1 MPMEVPTDI
10 LTPLPV
16 SPTASHHDREHGD
29 VDGDRA
35 IEAGV
40 TQAQALANLKTLF
53 AASKADAP
61 EIFRTIVSVMIEPL
75 QERMAGNART
85 LVLVLAGAVGCL
97 LLIACANVA
106 NLLLARWSART
117 RELAVRAAI
126 GAGRGRLV
134 RQLLTET
141 ARVVRGGDCA
151 LGMALMA
158 AGLRGFVYFAAGA
171 LPRLNEVTADGRVF
185 GIAIGVSV
193 VTMLVFGVLPA
204 LRAGRVDVQTVLQHA
219 GRGRG

>member
-1 MPMEVPTDI
+1 MRGAEIVGQNIVLDGVTYQVIGVLPPAFVMPMEVPTDI

-16 SPTASHHDREHGD
+16 SPTASHHDRGMATWT
-29 VDGDRA
+29 VIGRLRP
-35 IEAGV
+35 GV

-61 EIFRTIVSVMIEPL
+61 EIFRNDVSVMMEPL
-75 QERMAGNART
+75 QQRMAGNARA

-134 RQLLTET
+134 RQLLDGDG
-141 ARVVRGGDCA
+141 RVVRGGDTP
-151 LGMALMA
+151 GD
-158 AGLRGFVYFAAGA
+158 G
-171 LPRLNEVTADGRVF
+171 ADGGWAASR
-185 GIAIGVSV
+185 
-193 VTMLVFGVLPA
+193 GVLCGRHSA
-204 LRAGRVDVQTVLQHA
+204 AVERGKGGRARLRNCAR
-219 GRGRG
+219 RCRR